1 MSVEINISQLTAR
14 YSSDPLSVFY
24 HQSFSLRSPG
34 LNVVVGM
41 SGVGKSTLLNT
52 LGGLLASKVGWPEGL
67 LVECNPITP
76 HISFS
81 DVAYVAQR
89 YSLLPHLRLLDNI
102 LLTQRLKLPIS
113 VPITKAI
120 REQAIYLVQEVGL
133 DTMRDRWP
141 QELSGGQLQRAALA
155 QALMQF
161 NSHSSDSG
169 SNLLLLDEAFSALD
183 AELRPQLQDLLVQL
197 VRQYDLTVILVSHD
211 LEEAIYLSDH
221 LLLVAPS
228 SSPSKGYSIISEQR
242 LETPALVAPPNRGS
256 WSFRKSVDTLQ
267 SMLTAGSAAITAAPM
282 ARGVLSES
290 SLSVIEKE
298 AESIMVI
305 SRHLLQEHHT
315 PLLRAAVFANLAA
328 GKSYTYV
335 LPENDAK
342 ALERFASLKQDA
354 PSPDKIRLVTVSDN
368 QIAFAFGEIV
378 IYNSSKKQQRRAFS
392 YAGDEQ
398 GRMLL
403 ELHPDFVSNL
413 LSSLPK

>member
-1 MSVEINISQLTAR
+1 MSVKINIRQLTAR

-24 HQSFSLRSPG
+24 HQSLSLRSPG

-52 LGGLLASKVGWPEGL
+52 LGGLLVSKVGWPESL
-67 LVECNPITP
+67 LVECNSVAP
-76 HISFS
+76 HVIFS

-113 VPITKAI
+113 VPVTKAI
-120 REQAIYLVQEVGL
+120 REQAISLVQEVGL
-133 DTMRDRWP
+133 DTMSDRWP

-183 AELRPQLQDLLVQL
+183 AELRPQLQDLLIQL

-228 SSPSKGYSIISEQR
+228 NSPSKGYSTISEQR
-242 LETPALVAPPNRGS
+242 LETPALVAPPVRGS

-267 SMLTAGSAAITAAPM
+267 SMLTRGSAAITAAPM
-282 ARGVLSES
+282 ARGVLSDS

-305 SRHLLQEHHT
+305 SRHLLQEYYA

-335 LPENDAK
+335 LPENSAE

-354 PSPDKIRLVTVSDN
+354 PSPDKIRLVTASDN

-378 IYNSSKKQQRRAFS
+378 IYNSSRKQQRRAFS
-392 YAGDEQ
+392 YAGYEQ

-403 ELHPDFVSNL
+403 ELHPDFVSSL

>member
-24 HQSFSLRSPG
+24 HQSFSLSSPG

-169 SNLLLLDEAFSALD
+169 NNLLLLDEAFSALD
-183 AELRPQLQDLLVQL
+183 AELRPQLQDLLIQL

-228 SSPSKGYSIISEQR
+228 NSPSKGYSTISEQR
-242 LETPALVAPPNRGS
+242 LETPALVAPPVRGS

-267 SMLTAGSAAITAAPM
+267 SMLTRGSAAITAAPM
-282 ARGVLSES
+282 ARGVLSDS

-305 SRHLLQEHHT
+305 SRHLLQEYYA

-335 LPENDAK
+335 LPENSAE

-354 PSPDKIRLVTVSDN
+354 PSPDKIRLVTASDN

-378 IYNSSKKQQRRAFS
+378 IYNSSRKQQRRAFS
-392 YAGDEQ
+392 YAGYEQ

-403 ELHPDFVSNL
+403 ELHPDFVSSL

>member
-24 HQSFSLRSPG
+24 YQSFSLRSPG

-67 LVECNPITP
+67 LVECNSITP
-76 HISFS
+76 RISFS

-102 LLTQRLKLPIS
+102 LLTQRLKLPIR

-120 REQAIYLVQEVGL
+120 REQAISLVQEVGL

-211 LEEAIYLSDH
+211 LEEALYLSDH

-228 SSPSKGYSIISEQR
+228 NSPSKGYSTISEQR
-242 LETPALVAPPNRGS
+242 LETPALVAPPARGS

-267 SMLTAGSAAITAAPM
+267 SMLTRGSAAITAAPM

-305 SRHLLQEHHT
+305 SHHLLQEYYA

-335 LPENDAK
+335 LPENSAE

-354 PSPDKIRLVTVSDN
+354 PNPNKIRLVTVSDN

-392 YAGDEQ
+392 YAGHEQ

-403 ELHPDFVSNL
+403 ELHPDFVSSL
-413 LSSLPK
+413 LNSLPE

>member
-14 YSSDPLSVFY
+14 YSSDPVSVFY
-24 HQSFSLRSPG
+24 HQNFSLRSPG

-67 LVECNPITP
+67 LVECNSITP

-120 REQAIYLVQEVGL
+120 RDQAISLVQEVGL
-133 DTMRDRWP
+133 DTMSDRWP

-183 AELRPQLQDLLVQL
+183 AELRPQLQDLLIQL

-228 SSPSKGYSIISEQR
+228 NSPSKGYSTISEQR
-242 LETPALVAPPNRGS
+242 LETPAIVAPPDRGS

-267 SMLTAGSAAITAAPM
+267 SMLTGGSAAITAAPM

-298 AESIMVI
+298 ADSIMVI
-305 SRHLLQEHHT
+305 SRHLLQEYYAS
-315 PLLRAAVFANLAA
+315 LLRTAVFANLAA

-335 LPENDAK
+335 LPENATG
-342 ALERFASLKQDA
+342 ALERFEKLKQDA
-354 PSPDKIRLVTVSDN
+354 PNPDKIRLVTVSDN
-368 QIAFAFGEIV
+368 QIAFAFDEIV
-378 IYNSSKKQQRRAFS
+378 IYNSLGEQQRRAFS
-392 YAGDEQ
+392 YAGYER

-403 ELHPDFVSNL
+403 ELNPDFVSSL

>member
-1 MSVEINISQLTAR
+1 MSVKINIRQLTAR

-24 HQSFSLRSPG
+24 HQSLSLRSPG

-52 LGGLLASKVGWPEGL
+52 LGGLLVSKVGWPESL
-67 LVECNPITP
+67 LVECNSVAP
-76 HISFS
+76 HVIFS

-113 VPITKAI
+113 VPVTKAI
-120 REQAIYLVQEVGL
+120 REQAISLVQEVGL
-133 DTMRDRWP
+133 DTMSDRWP

-183 AELRPQLQDLLVQL
+183 AELRPQLQDLLIQL

-228 SSPSKGYSIISEQR
+228 SSPSKGYSTISEQR
-242 LETPALVAPPNRGS
+242 LETPALVAPPVRGS

-305 SRHLLQEHHT
+305 SRHLLQEYYA

-335 LPENDAK
+335 LPENSAE

-354 PSPDKIRLVTVSDN
+354 PSPDKIRLVTASDN

-378 IYNSSKKQQRRAFS
+378 IYNSSRKQQRRAFS
-392 YAGDEQ
+392 YAGYEQ

-403 ELHPDFVSNL
+403 ELHPDFVSSL